1 MCRCAGCIS
10 PRNNSSVFTTSMF
23 VMASQNYHKQWELAI
38 YICTLIALRILFT
51 FVYTTALWQAYC
63 VTRIQFTLV
72 EESKGKIEE
81 WREERKD
88 SRDRMEDD
96 CVKDGSEAHHKVDMW
111 LMTLFPSNL
120 TARFSWKCSFL
131 IPFMLGIPTHRP
143 FSWMPSRPPHAF
155 IFLLEIFATIYSITF
170 FVSVICFSSYDKLL
184 LNL

>member
-1 MCRCAGCIS
+1 MRIGYLYLYINCLEDIIYLCI
-10 PRNNSSVFTTSMF
+10 
-23 VMASQNYHKQWELAI
+23 YH
-38 YICTLIALRILFT
+38 CTLTSLLCNKDSIHSCGRK
-51 FVYTTALWQAYC
+51 Q
-63 VTRIQFTLV
+63 RKNRGM
-72 EESKGKIEE
+72 E
-81 WREERKD
+81 RRKD

-111 LMTLFPSNL
+111 LMTLFPSSL

-143 FSWMPSRPPHAF
+143 FSWMPSRPPRAF

-170 FVSVICFSSYDKLL
+170 FVLVICFSSYDKLL